1 MVKSIFCWIIW
12 YLNAL
17 GNWKSLTITN
27 PTKMATILGILVWFW
42 NGRDHSHGFKH
53 SVSNHSNQT
62 VWCLVFKLIQNL
74 NVWYWSPGSDF
85 RQFNVVIVMWCPM
98 PFKNQTLSHDYGH
111 FACFWIVC
119 QNSNI
124 PVLRCCHWLGV
135 RYSDPHY
142 ICSGEGKSRWGLV
155 WWTGCGRIWD
165 SHRGFKWNAGAQ
177 WLVFPKTM
185 QIHFIT

>member
-1 MVKSIFCWIIW
+1 MEQRVSLWSTCVKNDWKWGAQIPNTLSIQMVKSILCWIIW

-27 PTKMATILGILVWFW
+27 LTKMATILGILVWFW
-42 NGRDHSHGFKH
+42 NSRETIAMVLNIQCRTIQIRLSE
-53 SVSNHSNQT
+53 
-62 VWCLVFKLIQNL
+62 CLVFKLIQNL

-85 RQFNVVIVMWCPM
+85 RQFNVVLVMWRLM

-111 FACFWIVC
+111 FTCFWIVC

-142 ICSGEGKSRWGLV
+142 ICSGEGKSKVGSGMVDRMW
-155 WWTGCGRIWD
+155 
-165 SHRGFKWNAGAQ
+165 
-177 WLVFPKTM
+177 
-185 QIHFIT
+185 